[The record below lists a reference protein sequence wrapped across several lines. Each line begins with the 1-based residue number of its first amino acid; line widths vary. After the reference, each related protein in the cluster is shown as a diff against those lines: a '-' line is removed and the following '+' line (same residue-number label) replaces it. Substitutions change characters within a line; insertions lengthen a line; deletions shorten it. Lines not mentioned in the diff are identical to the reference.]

1 MRPRRAGRDV
11 APVTSTVSI
20 KDVAAAAGVSPK
32 TVSRVINGE
41 RHVRPEIRAQVQRV
55 VAELDYRP
63 NAFAR
68 SLSSSRSY
76 LLGLFLDDPS
86 SGYAA
91 DVQRGAL
98 IRCRERSYHL
108 VVEPLDFAT
117 ADWSDQVAQSVRA
130 LRLDGAILTPP
141 VCDRIALLDLLDAH
155 KLPYVRISPHADVAR
170 SGLVHMDDAAAAA
183 EMTGYLLSL
192 GHDRIGFIRGDP
204 AHGASDLRLDGFRA
218 AMAAAGK
225 AVEERQVRTG
235 DFSFLSGLELG
246 ERMLSQSA
254 PPSAIFASNDDMAL
268 GVLMAAAKLG
278 ISVPDRL
285 SIAGFDDAPTSR
297 AAWPQITTIR
307 QPKAEMAAGAIDI
320 LVDPQYRTC
329 STDPGYRRLLS
340 YELVVRGSTGP
351 RVRTSY

>member
-1 MRPRRAGRDV
+1 MRA
-11 APVTSTVSI
+11 VSI
-20 KDVAAAAGVSPK
+20 KDVALAAGVSPK

-41 RHVRPEIRAQVQRV
+41 RHVRPEIRAEVQRV

-98 IRCRERSYHL
+98 MRCRERSYHL
-108 VVEPLDFAT
+108 VVEPLEFAM
-117 ADWSDQVAQSVRA
+117 ADWGDQVAKSVRA

-141 VCDRIALLDLLDAH
+141 VCDRAELLDLLDAH
-155 KLPYVRISPHADVAR
+155 DLPYVRISPRVDIAR
-170 SGLVHMDDAAAAA
+170 SGLVHMDDMAAAA
-183 EMTGYLLSL
+183 EMTNHLLSL
-192 GHDRIGFIRGDP
+192 GHTQIGFIRGDP
-204 AHGASDLRLDGFRA
+204 AHGASDLRLDGFVS
-218 AMAAAGK
+218 AMTAAGIP
-225 AVEERQVRTG
+225 VEERQVLTG

-246 ERMLSQSA
+246 ERMLAASA

-278 ISVPDRL
+278 IPVPDRL
-285 SIAGFDDAPTSR
+285 SVAGFDDAPTSR

-320 LVDPQYRTC
+320 LVDPRYRARI
-329 STDPGYRRLLS
+329 TDPGYRRLLS
-340 YELVVRGSTGP
+340 YQLVIRGSTGP
-351 RVRTSY
+351 CGD